1 LIRLDRV
8 GLAIEDGD
16 LVVGVLGEFV
26 GDRGSDDAAAD
37 NHDVHGIKKARWFCD
52 RAGVIIICEDD

>member
-1 LIRLDRV
+1 LDRV

-26 GDRGSDDAAAD
+26 GDRGSDDATAD
-37 NHDVHGIKKARWFCD
+37 NHDFHGSKKAR
-52 RAGVIIICEDD
+52 